1 MKSLFITALDIGTNS
16 IKAIGAEK
24 DLKTG
29 EIKILAVSQV
39 PCLGVRGGEVVR
51 PEQVALAITEVIG
64 QISQATNRKINEVI
78 TAVGGSHIFSM
89 ASQGLVSV
97 SRADQHISQEDVQR
111 VLKAAQVVSLPGKN
125 KEVID
130 VFTQEFLI
138 DGEGGVKNPIGLLG
152 NRLEVKVLLA
162 CLFSPVLENLEKAL
176 VQADLKPID
185 VVVGPIASSKAA
197 LNYEQKEL
205 GVMLLE
211 IGAGATSVAVF
222 EKGDLQDFAVFPVGS
237 ANITNDIAIG
247 FRTEIQTAEKLKL
260 DLAVLPGIAVNK
272 VKSLLKNK
280 AKQKADLLEPIANQK
295 PELPETGIPF
305 SQKFLDNIVEARVD
319 EIFSEAQKAMKK
331 YLTNQSLAAGVVLTG
346 GGAKLPG
353 LAEYGRQKFKLP
365 CRLAPSPLSMI
376 PGLNQ
381 PPEAINCHE
390 PQWATC
396 LGLLASGFEAS
407 DEDVFEAETAYSGGI
422 KGKLKKVMKSFLP

>member
-16 IKAIGAEK
+16 VKAIGAEK
-24 DLKTG
+24 DLKTN
-29 EIKILAVSQV
+29 EIKILAYSQV
-39 PCLGVRGGEVVR
+39 PCLGVRNGEVVR
-51 PEQVALAITEVIG
+51 PEQAAIAIAQAIG

-111 VLKAAQVVSLPGKN
+111 VLKAAQAIALPGKN

-152 NRLEVKVLLA
+152 NRLEAKVLLA
-162 CLFSPVLENLEKAL
+162 CLFSPILENLEKAL
-176 VQADLKPID
+176 VQAGVKPID

-197 LNYEQKEL
+197 LSYEQKEL

-260 DLAVLPGIAVNK
+260 DLAVLSGWAVKKNK
-272 VKSLLKNK
+272 MLPTKK
-280 AKQKADLLEPIANQK
+280 AKQKINLAESTITPK

-346 GGAKLPG
+346 GGSNLPG
-353 LAEYGRQKFKLP
+353 LVEYGRQKFKLP

-376 PGLNQ
+376 GGLSQ
-381 PPEAINCHE
+381 SPEVINGRE
-390 PQWATC
+390 GQWVTC
-396 LGLLASGFEAS
+396 LGLLAIGFET
-407 DEDVFEAETAYSGGI
+407 EDDDIFETETAPNNGF

>member
-1 MKSLFITALDIGTNS
+1 MKYLTITALDIGTNS
-16 IKAIGAEK
+16 VKAICAEK

-29 EIKILAVSQV
+29 EIKILAVSQA

-51 PEQVALAITEVIG
+51 PEQAAIAIAEVIG

-111 VLKAAQVVSLPGKN
+111 VLKAAQAVSLPGKN
-125 KEVID
+125 KEIID

-176 VQADLKPID
+176 IQANIKPID
-185 VVVGPIASSKAA
+185 VAAGPMASSKAA

-205 GVMLLE
+205 GVLLLE

-260 DLAVLPGIAVNK
+260 DLAVSPGAM
-272 VKSLLKNK
+272 VKKAKPLSYKK
-280 AKQKADLLEPIANQK
+280 AKQKIDLAEPIASQK
-295 PELPETGIPF
+295 LELPETGIPF
-305 SQKFLDNIVEARVD
+305 SQKFLDNIVGSRVN

-346 GGAKLPG
+346 GGSKLPG

-365 CRLAPSPLSMI
+365 CRLAPSPLSMV
-376 PGLNQ
+376 PGLSQ
-381 PPEAINCHE
+381 SAEAANCHE
-390 PQWATC
+390 PQWAAC
-396 LGLLASGFEAS
+396 LGLLANGFEVNDDDIFS
-407 DEDVFEAETAYSGGI
+407 TETAHSGGI
-422 KGKLKKVMKSFLP
+422 KDKLKKVMKSFLP

>member
-16 IKAIGAEK
+16 VKAICAEK

-29 EIKILAVSQV
+29 EIKILAYSQV
-39 PCLGVRGGEVVR
+39 PCLGVRNGEVVR
-51 PEQVALAITEVIG
+51 PEQAAIAIATAIG

-97 SRADQHISQEDVQR
+97 SRADQHISQEDAQR
-111 VLKAAQVVSLPGKN
+111 VLKAAQAVSLPGKN

-176 VQADLKPID
+176 VQAGLKPID

-205 GVMLLE
+205 GVLLLE

-260 DLAVLPGIAVNK
+260 ALAVLPGAMVKKNK
-272 VKSLLKNK
+272 LSKK
-280 AKQKADLLEPIANQK
+280 AKQKTDLVESTASQK

-305 SQKFLDNIVEARVD
+305 SQKFLDNIVEARVN

-331 YLTNQSLAAGVVLTG
+331 YLANQSLAAGVVLTG
-346 GGAKLPG
+346 GGSKLPG

-365 CRLAPSPLSMI
+365 CRLAPSPLSMVS
-376 PGLNQ
+376 GLSQ
-381 PPEAINCHE
+381 SPEAINFHE
-390 PQWATC
+390 PQWAAC
-396 LGLLASGFEAS
+396 LGLLATGFEAD
-407 DEDVFEAETAYSGGI
+407 DEDIFEAETAHTGGI
-422 KGKLKKVMKSFLP
+422 KDKLKKIMKSFLP